1 MKILLFLI
9 LDWFAELVRFAFRVV
24 VHVLI
29 AAGVLLVLVAFAA
42 IHLIPPIGVF
52 RRYL

>member
-1 MKILLFLI
+1 MKTVLLLI

-29 AAGVLLVLVAFAA
+29 AAGVLLVFVALAA
-42 IHLIPPIGVF
+42 VSLIPPIGVF